1 MVAEE
6 IFDVVNSLD
15 EVIGTASRAAVH
27 AKQLRHRSAHILVFN
42 SSGELY
48 LQKRSLNKDTSP
60 GLWDTSAAGHVGNGE
75 SYRDAAGRELHEELG
90 LPLET
95 TLEPLFKLD
104 ANFITGF
111 EFVWVYR
118 GIATAMLIPDPVEIS
133 EGRWSDVTQLE
144 EWIKCRPTYFTTT
157 FREIWRRLR
166 DF

>member
-6 IFDVVNSLD
+6 IFDVVNSSD
-15 EVIGTASRAAVH
+15 EVIGTASRTVVH

-42 SSGELY
+42 SSAELY
-48 LQKRSLNKDTSP
+48 VQKRSLNKDTSP
-60 GLWDTSAAGHVGNGE
+60 GLWDSSAAGHVGNGE
-75 SYRDAAGRELHEELG
+75 SYRAAAGRELYEELG

-104 ANFITGF
+104 ANIITGF
-111 EFVWVYR
+111 EFAWVYR
-118 GIATAMLIPDPVEIS
+118 CVATAILQPDPVEIS
-133 EGRWSDVTQLE
+133 EGRWSDLKQLE
-144 EWIKCRPTYFTTT
+144 EWINCRPANFTTT